1 MRLLQ
6 SRARRRPTTTLTV
19 LAAASLLV
27 AACGADGDAAQ
38 SALSGAEGSASTQAT
53 TTVAPANDETTVTE
67 ADGGAGVPTLA
78 DDGSGEAGEDAPA
91 ETDGT
96 DDDAAAE
103 LPADPGTV
111 RPGWIGTR
119 ILPTDADGVV
129 PPQETPPEMYN
140 RRFPTIEIFPA
151 PSDDTF
157 QSVVGPVP
165 DDVLARS
172 TWQDGCPVT
181 VDELR
186 YLRMTFWGFDGL
198 HHQGE
203 MIVHRDVADDVVGVF
218 AALHEV
224 RFPIEEM
231 RVTAQ
236 PELEAPPTGDGN
248 NTTGFVC
255 RSVVGSSTT
264 FSQHAYGLA
273 VDINPFHNPYQKGD
287 VVLPELSTDYL
298 DRDDVRPG
306 MIFEGGPV
314 VNAFDAIGWGWGGR
328 WNSLDDYHHF
338 SLNNR

>member
-96 DDDAAAE
+96 DDAAAE